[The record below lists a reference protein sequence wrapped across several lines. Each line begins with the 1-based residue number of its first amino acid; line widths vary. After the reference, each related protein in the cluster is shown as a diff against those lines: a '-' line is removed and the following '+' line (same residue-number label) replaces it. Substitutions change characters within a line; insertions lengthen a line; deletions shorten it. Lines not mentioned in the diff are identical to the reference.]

1 MHEVGLMPSA
11 LEQAERGKLPVARE
25 AADLKRR
32 FNRDFWVADRGF
44 FALALDGEKW
54 QVDTLTSNIGHL
66 LWSGIVDED
75 RAAPVVRHLTG
86 PRLFSGWGVRT
97 MAEGEGPYNPIEYDN
112 GTVWPHDTAL
122 AAAGLARYGDRA
134 GAGRLALAL
143 FQAAY
148 FFQSRLPE
156 VFAGYAR
163 DRTVYPVEYPTA
175 CTPQAWAAGTPLLL
189 FRVILGLEPCGDRL
203 ASDPALP
210 ELVGALAIR
219 GIPGR
224 WGRADVVAEGPAP
237 PSYRDIF
244 LHWFAE
250 RRALSGTAEP

>member
-1 MHEVGLMPSA
+1 
-11 LEQAERGKLPVARE
+11 
-25 AADLKRR
+25 
-32 FNRDFWVADRGF
+32 
-44 FALALDGEKW
+44 
-54 QVDTLTSNIGHL
+54 
-66 LWSGIVDED
+66 
-75 RAAPVVRHLTG
+75 
-86 PRLFSGWGVRT
+86 
-97 MAEGEGPYNPIEYDN
+97 MAEGEGPYNPIEYHS

-122 AAAGLARYGDRA
+122 AAAGLARYGDRE

-148 FFQSRLPE
+148 FFQGRLPE

-175 CTPQAWAAGTPLLL
+175 CTPQAWAAGAPLLL
-189 FRVILGLEPCGDRL
+189 FRVLLGLEPCGDRM

-210 ELVGALAIR
+210 AGIGSLAIR

-224 WGRADVVAEGPAP
+224 WGRGNVAAEHPAR

-244 LHWFAE
+244 LQWFAE
-250 RRALSGTAEP
+250 RRALSRAAEP